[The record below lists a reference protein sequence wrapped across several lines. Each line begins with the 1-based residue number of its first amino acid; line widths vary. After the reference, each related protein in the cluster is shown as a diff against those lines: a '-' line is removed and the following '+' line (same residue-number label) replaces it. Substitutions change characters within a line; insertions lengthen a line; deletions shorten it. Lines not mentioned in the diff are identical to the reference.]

1 MASCPNPAAI
11 AFSLRLELGSDFGF
25 HIESG
30 AKCMIIGFALRKHI
44 ARWQRDGLID
54 VATAERLRKDIA
66 GQGFSFGL
74 GNVLAILGAILLG
87 AALLSL
93 VAANWEAMPRL
104 VRVGLIFVVLWG
116 GYLGGAWRASRGDT
130 VFSEALYLIAAIGF
144 GAGIALIGQMYH
156 LSGDVTSAALLWA
169 GGTIVAA
176 LLLRSPALVAAGVVI
191 SGFYLATCLEQETAW
206 RLSYLWIVPALAVI
220 LAGLIWH
227 TKADVARHFLAVLL
241 LVFVAVVHFDL
252 GSSGVTWLALVV
264 GLGLFLFDAL
274 RFPVLERA
282 TGWSIGLGAY
292 GFIAAHMA
300 LMLFQFDD
308 QLVSQSR
315 EVATGFAILVL
326 AIVGLALSG
335 HRNLAV
341 RWSAYGVFCFE
352 VLYLAFETIGSL
364 IGTAGFF
371 LTVGVLVLLLAV
383 FVIRM
388 ERRLQKKSLLKGVA
402 S

>member
-1 MASCPNPAAI
+1 
-11 AFSLRLELGSDFGF
+11 
-25 HIESG
+25 
-30 AKCMIIGFALRKHI
+30 MIIGFTLRKHI
-44 ARWQRDGLID
+44 ARWQHDGLID
-54 VATAERLRKDIA
+54 EATAERLRKDIA

-87 AALLSL
+87 TALLSL
-93 VAANWEAMPRL
+93 IAANWEAMPRL

-116 GYLGGAWRASRGDT
+116 GYLGGAWRASRGDK

-156 LSGDVTSAALLWA
+156 LSGDVTSAALLWT
-169 GGTIVAA
+169 GGTVVAA
-176 LLLRSPALVAAGVVI
+176 LLLRSPALVAASVVI
-191 SGFYLATCLEQETAW
+191 TAFYLVASLEPETAW
-206 RLSYLWIVPALAVI
+206 RLSYLWIVPILAVVV
-220 LAGLIWH
+220 AGLIWY

-252 GSSGVTWLALVV
+252 SSSGMVWLALVV
-264 GLGLFLFDAL
+264 GLGLFLVDAL
-274 RFPVLERA
+274 KSPMLDRV
-282 TGWSIGLGAY
+282 TGWSIALGAY
-292 GFIAAHMA
+292 GFLAAHLA

-308 QLVSQSR
+308 HVIGHSR
-315 EVATGFAILVL
+315 EVVIGFAILVL
-326 AIVGLALSG
+326 AIAGLALSG

-341 RWSAYGVFCFE
+341 RWSAYGVFCVE

-388 ERRLQKKSLLKGVA
+388 ERRLQKKSLLKEVEP
-402 S
+402 